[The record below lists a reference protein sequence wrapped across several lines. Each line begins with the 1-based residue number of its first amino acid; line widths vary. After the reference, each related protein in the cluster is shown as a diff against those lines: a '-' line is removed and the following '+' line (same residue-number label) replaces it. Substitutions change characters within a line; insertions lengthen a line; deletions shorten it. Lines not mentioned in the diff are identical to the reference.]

1 MTELST
7 QKPLITEVFI
17 DGASDG
23 ARRGWDLATKS
34 MLPNLVM
41 AFVLIKVLTVS
52 GLLNYI
58 GMAFE
63 PIMSIFGLP
72 GESAMILVSAWMSS
86 GGAIGVLLA
95 FLSDGVVMNG
105 EQAAI
110 ILPSIFIMGGQLQ
123 YMGRCLGVIGIKDH
137 MLYVIMLIPI
147 VLAFATLAVMSVL
160 I

>member
-1 MTELST
+1 MFVE
-7 QKPLITEVFI
+7 
-17 DGASDG
+17 GAK
-23 ARRGWDLATKS
+23 RGWDLATKS

-52 GLLNYI
+52 GLLNYV

-63 PIMSIFGLP
+63 PIMSLFGLP
-72 GESAMILVSAWMSS
+72 GESAMVLVSAWMSS

-95 FLSDGVVMNG
+95 FLSDGVMTG
-105 EQAAI
+105 EQAAV

-123 YMGRCLGVIGIKDH
+123 YMGRCLGVIGIKDQ

-147 VLAFATLAVMSVL
+147 VMAFAVLAVMS
-160 I
+160 III

>member
-1 MTELST
+1 MAELST
-7 QKPLITEVFI
+7 QKPLITEVFVE
-17 DGASDG
+17 GAK
-23 ARRGWDLATKS
+23 RGWDLATKS

-52 GLLNYI
+52 GLLNYV

-63 PIMSIFGLP
+63 PIMSLFGLL
-72 GESAMILVSAWMSS
+72 GESAMVLVSAWMSS

-95 FLSDGVVMNG
+95 FLSDGVMTG
-105 EQAAI
+105 EQAAV

-123 YMGRCLGVIGIKDH
+123 YMGRCLGVIGIKDQ

-147 VLAFATLAVMSVL
+147 VLAFAALAVMNIIV
-160 I
+160 

>member
-1 MTELST
+1 MAELST
-7 QKPLITEVFI
+7 QKPLITEVFVE
-17 DGASDG
+17 GAK
-23 ARRGWDLATKS
+23 RGWDLATKS

-52 GLLNYI
+52 GLLNYV

-63 PIMSIFGLP
+63 PIMSLFGLP
-72 GESAMILVSAWMSS
+72 GESAMVLVSAWMSS

-95 FLSDGVVMNG
+95 FLSAGVMTG
-105 EQAAI
+105 EQAAV

-123 YMGRCLGVIGIKDH
+123 YMGRCLGVIGIKDQ
-137 MLYVIMLIPI
+137 MRYVIMLIPI
-147 VLAFATLAVMSVL
+147 VMAFAVLAVMSIL

>member
-1 MTELST
+1 MAELST
-7 QKPLITEVFI
+7 QKPLITGVFVE
-17 DGASDG
+17 GAK
-23 ARRGWDLATKS
+23 RGWDLATKS

-52 GLLNYI
+52 GLLNYV

-63 PIMSIFGLP
+63 PIMSLFGLP
-72 GESAMILVSAWMSS
+72 GESAMVLVSAWMSS

-95 FLSDGVVMNG
+95 FLSDGVMTG
-105 EQAAI
+105 EQAAV

-123 YMGRCLGVIGIKDH
+123 YMGRCLGVIGIKDQ

-147 VLAFATLAVMSVL
+147 VMAFAVLAVMS
-160 I
+160 III

>member
-1 MTELST
+1 MAELST
-7 QKPLITEVFI
+7 QKPLITEVFVE
-17 DGASDG
+17 GAK
-23 ARRGWDLATKS
+23 RGWDLATKS

-52 GLLNYI
+52 GLLNYV

-63 PIMSIFGLP
+63 PIMSLFGLP
-72 GESAMILVSAWMSS
+72 GESAMVLVSAWMSS

-95 FLSDGVVMNG
+95 FLSDGVMTG
-105 EQAAI
+105 EQAAV

-123 YMGRCLGVIGIKDH
+123 YMGRCLGVIGIKDQ

-147 VLAFATLAVMSVL
+147 VMAFAVLAVMSF
-160 I
+160 II

>member
-1 MTELST
+1 MAELST
-7 QKPLITEVFI
+7 QKPHITEVFVE
-17 DGASDG
+17 GAK
-23 ARRGWDLATKS
+23 RGWDLATKS

-52 GLLNYI
+52 GLLNYV

-63 PIMSIFGLP
+63 PIMSLFGLP
-72 GESAMILVSAWMSS
+72 GESAMVLVSAWMSS

-95 FLSDGVVMNG
+95 FLSDGVMTG
-105 EQAAI
+105 EQAAV

-123 YMGRCLGVIGIKDH
+123 YMGRCLGVIGIKDQ

-147 VLAFATLAVMSVL
+147 VMAFAVLAVMSIL

>member
-7 QKPLITEVFI
+7 QKPLITEVFV
-17 DGASDG
+17 DGAK
-23 ARRGWDLATKS
+23 RGWELATKS

-41 AFVLIKVLTVS
+41 AFVLIKILTVS
-52 GLLNYI
+52 GLLTYV

-63 PIMSIFGLP
+63 PVMSLFGLP
-72 GESAMILVSAWMSS
+72 GESAMVLVSAWMSS

-95 FLSDGVVMNG
+95 FLSDGVMNG
-105 EQAAI
+105 QEAAV

-123 YMGRCLGVIGIKDH
+123 YMGRCLGVIGIKDQ

-147 VLAFATLAVMSVL
+147 VMAFAALAVMS
-160 I
+160 III

>member
-1 MTELST
+1 MAELST
-7 QKPLITEVFI
+7 QKPLITEVFVE
-17 DGASDG
+17 GAK
-23 ARRGWDLATKS
+23 RGWDLATKS

-52 GLLNYI
+52 GLLNYV

-63 PIMSIFGLP
+63 PVMSLFGLP
-72 GESAMILVSAWMSS
+72 GESAMVLVSAWMSS

-95 FLSDGVVMNG
+95 FLSDGVMTG
-105 EQAAI
+105 EQAAV

-123 YMGRCLGVIGIKDH
+123 YMGRCLGVIGIKDQ

-147 VLAFATLAVMSVL
+147 VMAFAVLAVMS
-160 I
+160 III